1 VLMGRSSLLVVTA
14 CTECVYWLLVPRA
27 IPGGSV
33 LCAVT
38 QVCSCEP
45 EDAEPC
51 RQTADRKYLFTLC
64 MKPVAAG
71 ARPTLQFNQESL
83 ARPFLSLAD
92 QVHIRLLLSPV
103 CLATWPADL

>member
-1 VLMGRSSLLVVTA
+1 MGRSSLLVVTA

-45 EDAEPC
+45 
-51 RQTADRKYLFTLC
+51 
-64 MKPVAAG
+64 
-71 ARPTLQFNQESL
+71 S
-83 ARPFLSLAD
+83 RPFLSLAD